1 MFSRHIQLERHC
13 KYCSNSFAEKY
24 FFFFVVY
31 LSAPAGL
38 GVMERTRNLLSVMV
52 YFVPFVLTN
61 VQSGCEFKTGHVA
74 GT

>member
-1 MFSRHIQLERHC
+1 
-13 KYCSNSFAEKY
+13 
-24 FFFFVVY
+24 
-31 LSAPAGL
+31 
-38 GVMERTRNLLSVMV
+38 MERTRNLLSVMV